1 MPLMTE
7 VRKGNGHP
15 LKLRWG
21 WWHVSMMCAAAG
33 VKSVFDFPGDQPGA
47 DRGRGIYTMP
57 HDWSV
62 CDVTDREELTFKKG
76 WVLDMWRS

>member
-1 MPLMTE
+1 MPLMTQ
-7 VRKGNGHP
+7 VRKGNGHE

-21 WWHVSMMCAAAG
+21 WWHVMMMCEAAG
-33 VKSVFDFPGDQPGA
+33 VESVFDFPAP
-47 DRGRGIYTMP
+47 YTMP

-62 CDVTDREELTFKKG
+62 CDASDREELTFKKG